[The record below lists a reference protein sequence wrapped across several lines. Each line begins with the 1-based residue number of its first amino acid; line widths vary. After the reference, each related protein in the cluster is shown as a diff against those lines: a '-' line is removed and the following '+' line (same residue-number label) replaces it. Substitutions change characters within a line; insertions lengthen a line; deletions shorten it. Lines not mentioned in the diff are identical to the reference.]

1 MKYYITILILLS
13 LSFIAC
19 VTVPIDNNTAIQ
31 SGLDELFSGTIQN
44 DEYKIA
50 VLPLVDFR
58 TNEQDE
64 LGSYL
69 SNDVIYQIS
78 RYDSGRIRMLER
90 DLINSIMTELE
101 FSMTGM
107 ISGEEVKE
115 FGRMS
120 GANFLIVGTKIVLED
135 QIQMNLRLVDVESA
149 EILGVTQV
157 NLDLDSKYLSFLE
170 GSPQVTIESN
180 NSNQFNNQKSAQT
193 SELPSNQL
201 TFIQNDPRSK
211 QVINDI
217 QLRPIGKYFYLNG
230 TSDYAEIPFSKSL
243 AITKTL
249 TLEALVRVDSFPSS
263 FLMGYVPGSY
273 NVIINQTHSG
283 SWAGNYTLGVY
294 QSGAFFMFEPTDS
307 HYIVSFDLEVG
318 RWYHLAVTHTFGD
331 GLNTKFYIN
340 GQPLDGYWVDDRGD
354 KIDGNYKINPIQ
366 SNNPYWIGK
375 IGNGESENYFHGGID
390 ELRIWNKIVPQ
401 KDIEKNMQN
410 SLSGKESGLVANFNF
425 Q

>member
-1 MKYYITILILLS
+1 MKFNLTILILITFF
-13 LSFIAC
+13 FIAC
-19 VTVPIDNNTAIQ
+19 ATTPINNNDAIQ
-31 SGLDELFSGTIQN
+31 EGLSELFSGTIQN

-78 RYDSGRIRMLER
+78 KYDSGKIKMLER
-90 DLINSIMTELE
+90 DLIASIMSELE

-120 GANFLIVGTKIVLED
+120 GANFLIVGTKIVLQD

-149 EILGVTQV
+149 EIIGVTQV
-157 NLDLDSKYLSFLE
+157 DLDLDSKYLSFL
-170 GSPQVTIESN
+170 GKSPQVTIESN
-180 NSNQFNNQKSAQT
+180 NNQSNDQKSDQI
-193 SELPSNQL
+193 SGLSSNQL
-201 TFIQNDPRSK
+201 TFIQNDPRIK

-217 QLRPIGKYFYLNG
+217 QLNPIGRFLNLNG
-230 TSDYAEIPFSKSL
+230 STDFAEIPFSKSL

-249 TLEALVRVDSFPSS
+249 TLETLVRVDSFPSS
-263 FLMGYVPGSY
+263 FIMGYVPGSY
-273 NVIINQTHSG
+273 NAIINQTHSG

-294 QSGAFFMFEPTDS
+294 QGGAFFMFEPIDS

-318 RWYHLAVTHTFGD
+318 RWYHLAVTHTFGN
-331 GLNTKFYIN
+331 GSNTKFYVN
-340 GQPLDGYWVDDRGD
+340 GESVDGYWVDDRGD
-354 KIDGNYKINPIQ
+354 KIDGNYKIDPLQ
-366 SNNPYWIGK
+366 SHNPYWIGK
-375 IGNGESENYFHGGID
+375 IGDGESFNYFHGGID
-390 ELRIWNKIVPQ
+390 ELRIWNKIVSPD
-401 KDIEKNMQN
+401 DIKRNMQT
-410 SLSGKESGLVANFNF
+410 SLTGKEPGLVANFNF